1 MSFEVLRC
9 GAGRALNRSVC
20 IPSTVGSHTRVH
32 TSPAHI
38 PTPLFF
44 RFDFRA
50 VPLASPLGRFSAQH
64 EEQLKAYL
72 RFFRSKREYQLQEV
86 EATIRDQKESL
97 FEDMYTQDDVSRI
110 LSSLADATRG
120 TVMTDLQNTV
130 NMGVLVLR
138 QLFEEAEA
146 QDAELELDLSVVEDE
161 SECGVLCVC
170 VFVCVCVCVCVV

>member
-1 MSFEVLRC
+1 MYTIDCRVTHARTRLSC
-9 GAGRALNRSVC
+9 
-20 IPSTVGSHTRVH
+20 SHLY
-32 TSPAHI
+32 S
-38 PTPLFF
+38 LFF

-50 VPLASPLGRFSAQH
+50 VPLASPLGRYSAQH

-170 VFVCVCVCVCVV
+170 VCLCVCVTL